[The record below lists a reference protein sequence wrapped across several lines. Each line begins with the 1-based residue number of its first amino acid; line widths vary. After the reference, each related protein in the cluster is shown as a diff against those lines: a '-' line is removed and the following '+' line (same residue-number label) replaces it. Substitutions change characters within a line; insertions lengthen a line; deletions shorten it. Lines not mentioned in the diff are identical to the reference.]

1 MKKERYKI
9 KLIIILSIEYNIT
22 LGDMK
27 QMKILDG
34 SMQDRKNNEDTII
47 KNSSF
52 HIKLRYKQNHSLQG
66 SIQWLEEKKTI
77 YFRSMMELILLLQEA
92 VSDRKEFRS
101 WNGTNGIIQELQ
113 QIQQS
118 TGSGSRSG

>member
-1 MKKERYKI
+1 
-9 KLIIILSIEYNIT
+9 
-22 LGDMK
+22 
-27 QMKILDG
+27 MKILDG